1 MLDSFL
7 EKALTL
13 NRSGE
18 PYATATIVRRQIPSS
33 GKPGDRAIITPDGK
47 IHGWIGGGCTY
58 GIVLKEALESLR
70 DHKPRIVHISPDALE
85 SASGQTKRYTM
96 TCQSGGEVE
105 VYIEPVIPKPQV
117 LIFGKSHI
125 AMALARIARTMDYRV
140 VAVVPEL
147 ETGVFPTADQVF
159 SNNDFPG
166 GEAFK
171 NSYVVVCTQG
181 KGDTEGLFQALSLNA
196 GYTAFVA
203 SRKKANGIFQE
214 LRLKGVS
221 FDQLKGI
228 HTPAGLDIGA
238 KLPEEVAISILAQ
251 IIMVFRAKQAEL
263 EHQQPENPLE
273 VLPNEDY
280 YLNPVCKI
288 PIQKSTARHVL
299 MYNNEN
305 VYFCC
310 DGCKVSFE
318 KDPQKY
324 ITATGR

>member
-13 NRSGE
+13 NRTGE

-58 GIVLKEALESLR
+58 GIVLKEALESQR
-70 DHKPRIVHISPDALE
+70 DHKPRIVHISPEALE
-85 SASGQTKRYTM
+85 STLGQTKRYTM

-105 VYIEPVIPKPQV
+105 VYIEPVIPKPQIV
-117 LIFGKSHI
+117 VFGKSHI
-125 AMALARIARTMDYRV
+125 AMALARIARAMDYRV
-140 VAVVPEL
+140 IAVLPEV
-147 ETGVFPTADQVF
+147 EEGIFPTADQVF
-159 SNNDFPG
+159 SAKEFPQ
-166 GEAFK
+166 GEDFK

-181 KGDTEGLFQALSLNA
+181 KGDTEGLFQALSLDA
-196 GYTAFVA
+196 VYTAFVA

-214 LRLKGVS
+214 LRLKGIS

-251 IIMVFRAKQAEL
+251 IIQVFRAKQAEL
-263 EHQQPENPLE
+263 EQKQPENPLE
-273 VLPNEDY
+273 ALPNDDY

-299 MYNNEN
+299 MYNEEK

-324 ITATGR
+324 MTGAGQ

>member
-1 MLDSFL
+1 MHDSFL

-18 PYATATIVRRQIPSS
+18 PYVTATIVRRQIPSS

-70 DHKPRIVHISPDALE
+70 DHKPRIVHISPEALE

-105 VYIEPVIPKPQV
+105 VYIEPVIPKPQIV
-117 LIFGKSHI
+117 VFGKSHI
-125 AMALARIARTMDYRV
+125 AMALARIARAMDYRI
-140 VAVVPEL
+140 VAVVPEI
-147 ETGVFPTADQVF
+147 ETGIFPTADQVF
-159 SNNDFPG
+159 SNDNFPG
-166 GEAFK
+166 GEAFQ

-196 GYTAFVA
+196 TYTAFVS
-203 SRKKANGIFQE
+203 SRKKANSIFQE

-221 FDQLKGI
+221 FDQLRSI

-251 IIMVFRAKQAEL
+251 IITVFRAKQAEL
-263 EHQQPENPLE
+263 AQQRPENPLE
-273 VLPNEDY
+273 ALPNEDY

-288 PIQKSTARHVL
+288 PIQKSTAKHVL
-299 MYNNEN
+299 MYNNEK

-318 KDPQKY
+318 KNPEKY
-324 ITATGR
+324 MAGTVQ